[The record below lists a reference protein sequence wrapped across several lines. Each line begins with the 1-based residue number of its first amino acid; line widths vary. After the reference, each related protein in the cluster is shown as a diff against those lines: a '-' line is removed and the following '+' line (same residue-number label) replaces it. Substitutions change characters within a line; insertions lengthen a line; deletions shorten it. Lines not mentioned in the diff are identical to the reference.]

1 MQFYFSILVEI
12 PNYSSMLFNDTNSK
26 YCCKYVFMVNICL
39 YDLEVFIL
47 FYFSSFH
54 IYFISSN
61 KNVLLVNIFSCH

>member
-1 MQFYFSILVEI
+1 MILIQNIVV
-12 PNYSSMLFNDTNSK
+12 N
-26 YCCKYVFMVNICL
+26 VFMVNICL